1 MLFSALSSMSC
12 FFFLIFLGV
21 SLGAS
26 LVAFL
31 GVSAALVTLYFL
43 LFKVFTPL
51 RGAGSAILSTLGSIV
66 LLLLSCGSSA
76 VALGTYVLVFSS
88 LLSLLKTP
96 LLGSHRSSSSSL
108 HCGGE
113 FGVDSIRAYLP

>member
-1 MLFSALSSMSC
+1 VRILFLALSNTSY

-31 GVSAALVTLYFL
+31 GVFVVLVMLCFL

-51 RGAGSAILSTLGSIV
+51 RGAGLAMLLTIGSIV
-66 LLLLSCGSSA
+66 LLLLSYGSSV
-76 VALGTYVLVFSS
+76 VALGTYVLVLSS
-88 LLSLLKTP
+88 LLLLLKTP
-96 LLGSHRSSSSSL
+96 SLGLYRSSYSL
-108 HCGGE
+108 LYYRGE
-113 FGVDSIRAYLP
+113 FGADSI